1 MTENLNFQAKL
12 ALEDKDKAI
21 RMLNEDIKD
30 LSEQLEDCKISLNM
44 QEKRL
49 EFKEATLKQQL
60 GKINEKYQQAENE
73 RQKATE

>member
-1 MTENLNFQAKL
+1 MAENLNFEAKL
-12 ALEDKDKAI
+12 ALEDNDKTI

-49 EFKEATLKQQL
+49 EFKEATLK
-60 GKINEKYQQAENE
+60 
-73 RQKATE
+73 